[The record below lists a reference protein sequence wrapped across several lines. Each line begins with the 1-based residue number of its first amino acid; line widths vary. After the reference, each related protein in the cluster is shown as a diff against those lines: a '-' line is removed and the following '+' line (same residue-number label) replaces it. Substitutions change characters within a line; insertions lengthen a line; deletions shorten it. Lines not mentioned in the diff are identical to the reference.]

1 MTIAIPRDVLDEVVA
16 TRRDLHAHPELAFEE
31 VCTSALVEAR
41 LRALGYDVRAGI
53 AKTGVVGVLRTGRP
67 GRTILLRAD
76 MDALPIEEENDLPFR
91 STVPGKMHAC
101 GHDAH
106 VAMLLG
112 AARILMARRDE
123 LAGTLLFCFQPAEEG
138 KGGGREM
145 VNEGV
150 LDDPK
155 VDAVFGLHISSN
167 YPTGVVAWRPGP
179 FFASSD
185 SIEITIRGRGGHGAS
200 PHESVDPIFTAAQFI
215 TSVQQIVSRNI
226 SPLEPGVVTIGAV
239 HGGTTHNVIPD
250 TVTLLGTVRAFDSD
264 VRAAMPERIE
274 RVLSAACA
282 GTGATYDYT
291 YIWRYPVTVNDA
303 AETRLVDE
311 LARELFNAGRSIE
324 GERTM
329 GAEDFSFFMERVPG
343 SYFLVGAAGGPDT
356 AKPHHNAAFTIDE
369 RALET
374 GVQMMVALGLEAP
387 RRSR

>member
-1 MTIAIPRDVLDEVVA
+1 MTIAIPQDVLDDVVA

-31 VCTSALVEAR
+31 TRTAAIVEAR
-41 LRALGYDVRAGI
+41 LRALGYDVRTGI
-53 AKTGVVGVLRTGRP
+53 AKTGVLGILRSGKP
-67 GRTILLRAD
+67 GRTVLLRAD
-76 MDALPIEEENDLPFR
+76 MDALPIEEQNDLPFR

-112 AARILMARRDE
+112 AARVLMERRDE
-123 LAGTLLFCFQPAEEG
+123 LAGTLVLCFQPAEEG

-150 LDDPK
+150 LDDPN
-155 VDAVFGLHISSN
+155 VDAAFGLHISSN
-167 YPTGVVAWRPGP
+167 YPAGVVAWRRGP

-200 PHESVDPIFTAAQFI
+200 PHEGVDPIFTAGQFI
-215 TSVQQIVSRNI
+215 TSVQQVVSRNI
-226 SPLEPGVVTIGAV
+226 SPLEPGVVTIGAI

-250 TVTLLGTVRAFDSD
+250 TVTLLGTVRAFDAE

-274 RVLSAACA
+274 RVLAAACA
-282 GTGATYDYT
+282 STGATYDYT
-291 YIWRYPVTVNDA
+291 YVWRYPITVNDG
-303 AETRLVDE
+303 EQTGLVDE
-311 LARELFNAGRSIE
+311 LARGLFGVERSVE

-329 GAEDFSFFMERVPG
+329 GAEDFSFFLERVPG
-343 SYFLVGAAGGPDT
+343 SYFLIGAAGGPET
-356 AKPHHNAAFTIDE
+356 SKPHHNAAFTIDE

-374 GVQMMVALGLEAP
+374 GVQMLVALGLEAP
-387 RRSR
+387 RRGR

>member
-1 MTIAIPRDVLDEVVA
+1 MTITVPRDVLDEVVT

-31 VCTSALVEAR
+31 VRTSALVEAR
-41 LRALGYDVRAGI
+41 LRALGYEIRAGI
-53 AKTGVVGVLRTGRP
+53 AKTGVVGIVRTGKP

-123 LAGTLLFCFQPAEEG
+123 LAGTLLLCFQPAEEG

-155 VDAVFGLHISSN
+155 VDAAFGLHISSN
-167 YPTGVVAWRPGP
+167 YPTGVVAWRSGP

-200 PHESVDPIFTAAQFI
+200 PHESIDPVFTAAQFI

-226 SPLEPGVVTIGAV
+226 SPLDSGVVTIGAV

-250 TVTLLGTVRAFDSD
+250 TVTLLGTVRAFDAD

-282 GTGATYDYT
+282 GTGAAYDYT

-311 LARELFNAGRSIE
+311 LARELFTPARSIE

-329 GAEDFSFFMERVPG
+329 GAEDFSFYLERVPG
-343 SYFLVGAAGGPDT
+343 SYFLVGAAGDSGT

-374 GVQMMVALGLEAP
+374 GVRMMAALGLEAP

>member
-1 MTIAIPRDVLDEVVA
+1 MTITVPRDVLDEVVA

-31 VCTSALVEAR
+31 VRTSELVAAR
-41 LRALGYDVRAGI
+41 LRALGYDVRTGI
-53 AKTGVVGVLRTGRP
+53 AKTGVVGILRTGRP

-76 MDALPIEEENDLPFR
+76 MDALPIAEENDLPFR
-91 STVPGKMHAC
+91 STVPGTMHAC

-112 AARILMARRDE
+112 AARMLAARHEE
-123 LAGTLLFCFQPAEEG
+123 LAGTLLLCFQPAEEG

-155 VDAVFGLHISSN
+155 VDAAFGLHISSN
-167 YPTGVVAWRPGP
+167 YPTGVVAWRTGP

-200 PHESVDPIFTAAQFI
+200 PHESVDPIYTAAQFV

-226 SPLEPGVVTIGAV
+226 SPLEPGVVTIGAI

-250 TVTLLGTVRAFDSD
+250 TVSLLGTVRAFHPD

-291 YIWRYPVTVNDA
+291 YVWRYPVTVNED
-303 AETRLVDE
+303 AETHLVDE
-311 LARELFNAGRSIE
+311 LARGLFGATRSVE

-329 GAEDFSFFMERVPG
+329 GAEDFSFFLERVPG

-356 AKPHHNAAFTIDE
+356 SKPHHNAAFTIDE

-374 GVQMMVALGLEAP
+374 GVQMMMALGLEAP
-387 RRSR
+387 RRGR

>member
-1 MTIAIPRDVLDEVVA
+1 
-16 TRRDLHAHPELAFEE
+16 
-31 VCTSALVEAR
+31 
-41 LRALGYDVRAGI
+41 
-53 AKTGVVGVLRTGRP
+53 
-67 GRTILLRAD
+67 
-76 MDALPIEEENDLPFR
+76 LPIDEENDLPFR

-123 LAGTLLFCFQPAEEG
+123 LAGTLLLCFQPAEEG

-155 VDAVFGLHISSN
+155 VDAAFGLHISSN

-200 PHESVDPIFTAAQFI
+200 PHESIDPVFTAAQFI

-250 TVTLLGTVRAFDSD
+250 TVTLLGTVRVFDAD

-282 GTGATYDYT
+282 GTGAAYDYT

-311 LARELFNAGRSIE
+311 LARELFSPARSIE

-329 GAEDFSFFMERVPG
+329 GAEDFSFYLERVPG
-343 SYFLVGAAGGPDT
+343 SYFLVGAAGGSDT

-374 GVQMMVALGLEAP
+374 GVQMMAALGLEAP